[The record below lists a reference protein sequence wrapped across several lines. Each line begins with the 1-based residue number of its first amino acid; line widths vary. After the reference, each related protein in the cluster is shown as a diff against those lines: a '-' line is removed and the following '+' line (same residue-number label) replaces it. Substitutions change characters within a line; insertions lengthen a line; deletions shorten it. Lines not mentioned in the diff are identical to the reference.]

1 MTPAPPDDPRTRD
14 RGVPGAPVVVRLL
27 EHVPAWFRVGGLA
40 AAGGRVL
47 LLFCGLVVVLGA
59 LALGVDGADLR
70 VLALTSGAMLALVV
84 VSLRVRWSQGSWGT
98 LVFPV
103 VVLVAL
109 GVLGLAAH
117 DLSSG
122 FVGLI
127 PLCFVYIGLFHQGRA
142 AVAALPVAWA
152 AYVSVIPV
160 LDGNA
165 LVRLAIYG
173 ITWWAIAQLLAVS
186 TAYQRSLRA
195 QLRADARTDALT
207 SLGNRRDLDERLAQ
221 ARPGDTVVIADLD
234 HFKCVNDTQGHV
246 AGDAVLERF
255 GHAID
260 LHLRRRDY
268 AARYGGEEFVLI
280 LPRTEPVQATNM
292 LRALRAEWAEA
303 GTGVTFSAGIAL
315 ITARSPAASALAAAD
330 VALYRAKQ
338 AGRDRFRIAPEG
350 IGARHPRPVPD
361 DRRTTE
367 DDPGTADDR
376 RSVADGREHAA
387 GAEPDV
393 HRAVVEHREQHADH

>member
-1 MTPAPPDDPRTRD
+1 MTTAPPDHPQPRD
-14 RGVPGAPVVVRLL
+14 RGVPDAPVVVRLL
-27 EHVPAWFRVGGLA
+27 ARVPGWFRVGGLA
-40 AAGGRVL
+40 AAGGRML
-47 LLFCGLVVVLGA
+47 LLFCGLVVVAGA
-59 LALGVDGADLR
+59 LALGVDGHELR
-70 VLALTSGAMLALVV
+70 VLVGTSAAMLLLVA
-84 VSLRVRWSQGSWGT
+84 VSLRVRWRTGSWGT

-103 VVLVAL
+103 VVLGAL

-127 PLCFVYIGLFHQGRA
+127 SLCFVYIGLFHQGRA
-142 AVAALPVAWA
+142 ALAVLPVAWA
-152 AYVSVIPV
+152 AYVSIVPV
-160 LDGNA
+160 LDGKA
-165 LVRLAIYG
+165 AVRLAIYG
-173 ITWWAIAQLLAVS
+173 ITWWAISQLLAVS

-195 QLRADARTDALT
+195 RLRADARTDVLT
-207 SLGNRRDLDERLAQ
+207 SLGNRRDLEERLAQ
-221 ARPGDTVVIADLD
+221 AVPGDTVVIADLD

-280 LPRTEPVQATNM
+280 LPRTEPVQAMNM
-292 LRALRAEWAEA
+292 LRALRTEWAET

-315 ITARSPAASALAAAD
+315 ITARTPSASALAAAD

-338 AGRDRFRIAPEG
+338 AGRDRFRIAPQG
-350 IGARHPRPVPD
+350 VGARRVAAPAEDRRADD
-361 DRRTTE
+361 DRRAE
-367 DDPGTADDR
+367 GDR
-376 RSVADGREHAA
+376 RA
-387 GAEPDV
+387 GADAQHLDAQHPDAR
-393 HRAVVEHREQHADH
+393 RAVAEHRDQHADC